1 MSRTPRALLDEIASL
16 ALLADAA
23 SPESLAPLPP
33 LLAELEVERPD
44 LGDPIATVLSALE
57 TGEVA
62 MVSEA
67 VEALQRAESAAP
79 ACSSSARQLVLSDWV
94 EPAML
99 QEFLAA
105 QPAVIEEIEG
115 NALLLER
122 GDGSKLAEI
131 RRRIHTMKGEAGV
144 LGLEDLERVCHA
156 LEDALESAGGST
168 RVDRLLRVK
177 DWIGAALAAYAAGL
191 LPDPGADAVLAELG
205 GEPAP
210 AVTAPAEAPAPASPA
225 AGAPVGEGPA
235 SVERDTE
242 TVELIGE
249 FLQESGEGLA
259 RADQILMNIERDG
272 LSAEMVN
279 GLFRVF
285 HTIKGVSGF
294 LELRDVTALAHTT
307 ETLLNLVRQGSHE
320 LKGASLD
327 LVFDA
332 TASMRRLLDG
342 VADAVSRRVAFPPA
356 PELATL
362 LADLERAIAG
372 EPLPEPVL
380 PAVQPGMKLGEIL
393 TGPPSGVPAETV
405 ARALSAQAETGRKLG
420 EELVAQ
426 GVVEP
431 KQVAQALRAQQ
442 LADGG
447 GAAKIKETIK
457 VDLDRVDSLVEMIG
471 ELVIVES
478 MVVNLPEVAAIRSQ
492 VSRNY
497 LNQLTKITRD
507 LQGVGMRMRMV
518 PVRGV
523 FQKMARMVRDLSRK
537 SGKQVRMVLS
547 GEGTEMDRSMVEQIA
562 DPLVHMI
569 RNSVDH
575 GIEPAEERSRAG
587 KSPMGVIHLSAYHEG
602 GSIAIEIS
610 DDGGGL
616 NRDRILAK
624 ARAQGLVAE
633 GQSLTESE
641 VNELIFMP
649 GFSTAKQVTEISG
662 RGVGMDVVKRNVEA
676 MRGRVQI
683 ASTPGAGTSFKIIL
697 PLTLAIIDGML
708 VACGEERYII
718 PTLAIF
724 ESIKPDRSMLFSFAE
739 RGEMVNVRGETIP
752 LLRLD
757 RLFGIDGAVADPT
770 QALVMVIESLGR
782 KLGLLVDDVIT
793 QQQVVIKNL
802 GSGLSDTRFVSG
814 AAILS
819 DGRVGLILNIEE
831 IGSVFGERGGFRAR
845 RELGMTGLGSEPASA
860 SAPASAP

>member
-33 LLAELEVERPD
+33 LLAELEAERPD
-44 LGDPIATVLSALE
+44 LREPIATVLTALE
-57 TGEVA
+57 AGEVA
-62 MVSEA
+62 TVSEA
-67 VEALQRAESAAP
+67 IEALQRAERAP
-79 ACSSSARQLVLSDWV
+79 ASPPASSRQLVLSDWV
-94 EPAML
+94 EPAMVR
-99 QEFLAA
+99 EFLAA

-115 NALLLER
+115 DALLLER
-122 GDGSKLAEI
+122 GDGSKLAAI
-131 RRRIHTMKGEAGV
+131 RGRIHTMKGEAGV
-144 LGLEDLERVCHA
+144 LGLADLERVCHA
-156 LEDALESAGGST
+156 LEDALESAGGSA

-177 DWIGAALAAYAAGL
+177 DWIGTALAAYAAGT
-191 LPDPGADAVLAELG
+191 LPEPGADAVLAELG
-205 GEPAP
+205 AAPAP
-210 AVTAPAEAPAPASPA
+210 TPAAPAPAEEQATPA
-225 AGAPVGEGPA
+225 AATSEQA
-235 SVERDTE
+235 SVDRDAE

-272 LSAEMVN
+272 LTAEMVN

-342 VADAVSRRVAFPPA
+342 VADAVSRRVAFPAA

-372 EPLPEPVL
+372 EALPEPVL
-380 PAVQPGMKLGEIL
+380 PAALPGMKLGEIL
-393 TGPPSGVPAETV
+393 TQPPPALPAETV

-431 KQVAQALRAQQ
+431 KQIAQALRAQQ

-575 GIEPAEERSRAG
+575 GIEPAEERARAG

-616 NRDRILAK
+616 NRDRILQK

-633 GQSLTESE
+633 GQSLSDAE

-649 GFSTAKQVTEISG
+649 GFSTAQQVTEISG

-683 ASTPGAGTSFKIIL
+683 ASTPGAGTSFKIVL

-724 ESIKPDRSMLFSFAE
+724 ESIKPDRSMLFSFAD

-757 RLFGIDGAVADPT
+757 RLFGIEGAVSDPT

-793 QQQVVIKNL
+793 QQQVVIKSL

-845 RELGMTGLGSEPASA
+845 RELGTAGAIASA
-860 SAPASAP
+860 

>member
-1 MSRTPRALLDEIASL
+1 MRPMKDRGRLVDAAERDAMSRTPRALLDEIASQVV
-16 ALLADAA
+16 LADPATPDA
-23 SPESLAPLPP
+23 FAPLAP
-33 LLAELEVERPD
+33 LLAELEALCPSLR
-44 LGDPIATVLSALE
+44 DPIATALAALE
-57 TGEVA
+57 A
-62 MVSEA
+62 SDPAALAEA
-67 VEALQRAESAAP
+67 VEALQRAERDSLAVPEEPAGLTLAA
-79 ACSSSARQLVLSDWV
+79 WV
-94 EPAML
+94 DPAML
-99 QEFLAA
+99 QEFLGA
-105 QPAVIEEIEG
+105 QGSVIEEIEG
-115 NALLLER
+115 AALLLER
-122 GDGSKLAEI
+122 GDGSRLAEI
-131 RRRIHTMKGEAGV
+131 RRRLHTMKGEAGV
-144 LGLEDLERVCHA
+144 LGLEDLERVCHG
-156 LEDALESAGGST
+156 LEDLLDSAGGSA
-168 RVDRLLRVK
+168 RVDRLLQVK
-177 DWIGAALAAYAAGL
+177 DWIVGALAAYAEGA
-191 LPDPGADAVLAELG
+191 LPTPGADAVLAELTANAAKAAV
-205 GEPAP
+205 EP
-210 AVTAPAEAPAPASPA
+210 PA
-225 AGAPVGEGPA
+225 AGPA
-235 SVERDTE
+235 SAGGAGAEAVVERDPE

-294 LELRDVTALAHTT
+294 LELRDVTSLAHTT

-327 LVFDA
+327 LIFDA
-332 TASMRRLLDG
+332 TSSMRRLLEG
-342 VADAVSRRVAFPPA
+342 VSDAVQRRAAFPPA

-372 EPLPEPVL
+372 EALPEPTL
-380 PAVQPGMKLGEIL
+380 PEARPGMKLGEIL
-393 TGPPSGVPAETV
+393 SQRVPKESV
-405 ARALSAQAETGRKLG
+405 ELALAAQATTGRKLG

-492 VSRNY
+492 ISRNY

-575 GIEPAEERSRAG
+575 GIEPADDRARAG
-587 KSPMGVIHLSAYHEG
+587 KAPMGVIHLSAYHEG

-616 NRDRILAK
+616 NRERILQK

-633 GQSLTESE
+633 GQSLSDTE
-641 VNELIFMP
+641 VHELIFRP
-649 GFSTAKQVTEISG
+649 GFSTAQQVTEISG

-683 ASTPGAGTSFKIIL
+683 ASTPGAGTSFKIVL

-718 PTLAIF
+718 PTLAII
-724 ESIKPDRSMLFSFAE
+724 ESIKPDPSMLFSFAD

-757 RLFGIDGAVADPT
+757 RLFGIADAQQDPSL
-770 QALVMVIESLGR
+770 ALVMVIESLGR
-782 KLGLLVDDVIT
+782 KIGLLVDDVIT

-802 GSGLSDTRFVSG
+802 GTGLSGTRYVSG

-845 RELGMTGLGSEPASA
+845 REQGVLAAGA
-860 SAPASAP
+860 